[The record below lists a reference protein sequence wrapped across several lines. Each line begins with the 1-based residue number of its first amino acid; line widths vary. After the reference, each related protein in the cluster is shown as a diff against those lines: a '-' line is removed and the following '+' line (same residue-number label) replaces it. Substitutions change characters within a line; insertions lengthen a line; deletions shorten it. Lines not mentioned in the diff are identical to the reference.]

1 MAVIEAGGW
10 DTHAN
15 QGAAQGTLAQ
25 RLLGLDGALR
35 ALAEELGPLWGQTAV
50 LVVTEF
56 GRTAAMNGTRGT
68 DHGTGGCA
76 FLAGGAVRGGR
87 VVADWPGLKRNALY
101 ENRDLKATLD
111 LRSLFKGVL
120 DEHMRIDAKSLG
132 TRVFP
137 DSAGASALRGLIR
150 A

>member
-1 MAVIEAGGW
+1 MAVIEASGW

-50 LVVTEF
+50 LVRHRVRPH
-56 GRTAAMNGTRGT
+56 GRHERHSRHRSRDRRLRVPGRAAPCG
-68 DHGTGGCA
+68 A
-76 FLAGGAVRGGR
+76 AGSWPTGR
-87 VVADWPGLKRNALY
+87 VLSAMPFY

-137 DSAGASALRGLIR
+137 DSSRRIEPFAG
-150 A
+150 